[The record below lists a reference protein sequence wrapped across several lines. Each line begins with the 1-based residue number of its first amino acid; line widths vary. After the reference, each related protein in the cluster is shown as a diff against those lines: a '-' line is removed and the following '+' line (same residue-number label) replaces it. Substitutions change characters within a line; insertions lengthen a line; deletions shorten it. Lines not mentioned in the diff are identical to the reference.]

1 MWSAP
6 VTLTLPA
13 REPVTID
20 EAKEFL
26 VIEAEEVLYDQLL
39 ARFITAARMQVE
51 TMTGTRLVP
60 QTVRVMASGWP
71 DLMSLPIGPVSA
83 VTALEWQD
91 TDGVWQTLDAAI
103 YQLSAAGLTAMI
115 GLKPRQYFPYGL
127 RRVDD
132 AIRVTLEVGYDPVPE
147 PIRTAI
153 LIMVADLFA
162 QRESFVVGTVAAR
175 VPTSMQVDTLLA
187 NYRIWL

>member
-6 VTLTLPA
+6 VTLTQPA
-13 REPVTID
+13 LEPVTID
-20 EAKEFL
+20 EVKEFL
-26 VIEAEEVLYDQLL
+26 VIEAEEVLYDQQL

-60 QTVRVMASGWP
+60 QAVQVMASGWP

-83 VTALEWQD
+83 VTAFEWQD
-91 TDGVWQTLDAAI
+91 LEGIWQTLDPAV
-103 YQLSAAGLTAMI
+103 YQLAAFGLTAMI
-115 GLKPRQYFPYGL
+115 GLKPRQSFPYGL

-132 AIRVTLEVGYDPVPE
+132 AIRLTLEVGYDPVPE

-153 LIMVADLFA
+153 LIMVADLYA
-162 QRESFVVGTVAAR
+162 QRESFVVGTIAAK
-175 VPTSMQVDTLLA
+175 VPTSMQVESLLA

>member
-6 VTLTLPA
+6 VTLTQPA
-13 REPVTID
+13 FEPVTID
-20 EAKEFL
+20 EVKEFL
-26 VIEAEEVLYDQLL
+26 VIEAEEVLYDQQL

-60 QTVRVMASGWP
+60 QTVQVMASGWP

-83 VTALEWQD
+83 VTAFEWQD
-91 TDGVWQTLDAAI
+91 SEGIWQTLDPAVYVLAAF
-103 YQLSAAGLTAMI
+103 GLQAMI
-115 GLKPRQYFPYGL
+115 GLRPRQSFPYGL

-147 PIRTAI
+147 PIRFAI
-153 LIMVADLFA
+153 LIMAADLYA
-162 QRESFVVGTVAAR
+162 QRESFVVGTIAAK
-175 VPTSMQVDTLLA
+175 VPTSMQVETLLA

>member
-6 VTLTLPA
+6 VILTPPA

-51 TMTGTRLVP
+51 AITGTRLVP

-83 VTALEWQD
+83 ITALEWQD
-91 TDGVWQTLDAAI
+91 PDGVWQTLDTAI
-103 YQLSAAGLTAMI
+103 YELRAGGLTAMI
-115 GLKPRQYFPYGL
+115 GLKPRGDHYLHVY
-127 RRVDD
+127 
-132 AIRVTLEVGYDPVPE
+132 A
-147 PIRTAI
+147 
-153 LIMVADLFA
+153 ADL
-162 QRESFVVGTVAAR
+162 AR
-175 VPTSMQVDTLLA
+175 GDFGARYWPGSL
-187 NYRIWL
+187 